1 MSLDVPSHR
10 DACLVFSS
18 QLRLPA
24 DPMVF
29 RSPDP
34 SRISGREIGGRLQ
47 VGGDCDDV
55 GVTGVRRT
63 QRRTD
68 AMVQDFRHMPWAACR
83 RCP

>member
-1 MSLDVPSHR
+1 MSLDVPSSR

-18 QLRLPA
+18 KLRLPA

-34 SRISGREIGGRLQ
+34 SRISGRETGGRLE
-47 VGGDCDDV
+47 VAGTATTLGLPPS
-55 GVTGVRRT
+55 RRT

-68 AMVQDFRHMPWAACR
+68 AMVQDVRHMPWAACR
-83 RCP
+83 RSR